1 MKGSL
6 GQLWVVSIPMKTP
19 FRGITHREALIFRG
33 ERYAEWSPF
42 VEYQDVEAATW
53 LKGAISWANDP
64 LPEIHRDHIFTNATL
79 PAVAP
84 TEVAAIL
91 KDFEPFRSVKVKVA
105 QPGEGLEQDFARI
118 KKVSELYPNAR
129 IRLDANGGYSL
140 NQALDLVEAI
150 TDFNIE
156 YLEQPVKLVTELAE
170 LKLAIAGTG
179 LKITADE
186 SIRKASDPYEVARL
200 EAADI
205 VMLKAQP
212 LGGVAAA
219 LEIANSIKLDVV
231 VSSALETSIGISQ
244 GLHLAAALP
253 ELNYDC
259 GLATLNLLDGDIVQD
274 SLKPV
279 GSRLEV
285 KVVEPDIE
293 LLEKWAASPE
303 RTKWW
308 LDRLQRC
315 LDVLGT

>member
-1 MKGSL
+1 M
-6 GQLWVVSIPMKTP
+6 
-19 FRGITHREALIFRG
+19 
-33 ERYAEWSPF
+33 
-42 VEYQDVEAATW
+42 
-53 LKGAISWANDP
+53 
-64 LPEIHRDHIFTNATL
+64 
-79 PAVAP
+79 
-84 TEVAAIL
+84 
-91 KDFEPFRSVKVKVA
+91 
-105 QPGEGLEQDFARI
+105 
-118 KKVSELYPNAR
+118 
-129 IRLDANGGYSL
+129 
-140 NQALDLVEAI
+140 
-150 TDFNIE
+150 
-156 YLEQPVKLVTELAE
+156 
-170 LKLAIAGTG
+170 
-179 LKITADE
+179 KITADE
-186 SIRKASDPYEVARL
+186 SIRKVSDPYEVARL

-285 KVVEPDIE
+285 KVVEPEIE
-293 LLEKWAASPE
+293 LLEKWAAGPE

-315 LDVLGT
+315 LDVLDT